1 MMPQAVADALR
12 GYVQQGG
19 TLISEARPAWNDDR
33 GFANAVIPGFGLDTT
48 FGVREKLLQ
57 AGENVTMVAE
67 RDLEGALRPLAG
79 RSIPGTGFA
88 EHLDVTGENVR
99 VLARFPGEG
108 GRPGDPAIVMN
119 EVRGDA
125 RNPRP
130 GRAILIGSFPAAA
143 FEQDPDKMRPAGD
156 LLQALVAFAGVSP
169 EVRIDGAAGSVEAR
183 FIESS
188 DALVLIAINHA
199 ETPQKVTM
207 AFTPDTQEAV
217 WQNIETGAAVN
228 FVAGPNGP
236 TYTHAFAP
244 RDVLVLTIRKKLR

>member
-1 MMPQAVADALR
+1 
-12 GYVQQGG
+12 
-19 TLISEARPAWNDDR
+19 
-33 GFANAVIPGFGLDTT
+33 
-48 FGVREKLLQ
+48 
-57 AGENVTMVAE
+57 
-67 RDLEGALRPLAG
+67 
-79 RSIPGTGFA
+79 
-88 EHLDVTGENVR
+88 
-99 VLARFPGEG
+99 
-108 GRPGDPAIVMN
+108 
-119 EVRGDA
+119 
-125 RNPRP
+125 
-130 GRAILIGSFPAAA
+130 
-143 FEQDPDKMRPAGD
+143 
-156 LLQALVAFAGVSP
+156 VSP
-169 EVRIDGAAGSVEAR
+169 EVRLDGAAGSVEAR